1 MIVFVAD
8 QNSFARS
15 PHSMKFIVFFQ
26 ALQACKYRR
35 VFLRL
40 IFFGAKGVV
49 AEGIEPD
56 CFGLIGGKGF
66 WEHWPAHELRWK
78 VARIDL
84 YYTYGY
90 EVCSEVAV
98 MVDMMT

>member
-1 MIVFVAD
+1 MVVFVAD

-15 PHSMKFIVFFQ
+15 PHSMKFIVLLQ

-49 AEGIEPD
+49 AEGIEPYG
-56 CFGLIGGKGF
+56 FGLIGGKGF
-66 WEHWPAHELRWK
+66 GEHWPTHELR
-78 VARIDL
+78 
-84 YYTYGY
+84 
-90 EVCSEVAV
+90 
-98 MVDMMT
+98 